1 MKIPMLLGTAVLLG
15 ASGLRAAP
23 PVVIVVPA
31 TSTQNYVLVDS
42 YRPKPKVYDPYFYEV
57 KTKNK
62 KTIVKRNSAGTVT
75 VKEKKKNKETVT
87 VTNRNGKVVYKE
99 TIKKKKK

>member
-1 MKIPMLLGTAVLLG
+1 MKFPILSGIAVLLG
-15 ASGLRAAP
+15 AASLQAAP
-23 PVVIVVPA
+23 PVVIVVPT
-31 TSTQNYVLVDS
+31 TSAQNYVLVDP

-62 KTIVKRNSAGTVT
+62 KTIVKQNSAGMVT
-75 VKEKKKNKETVT
+75 VKEKKKNKETIT
-87 VTNRNGKVVYKE
+87 VRNRNGNVVYKE